1 MLVWIVGFGFNYEGV
16 LFYVRINFRYVKRKE
31 RLFKYDVNMCG
42 KLYII
47 LMCFIFYM
55 KWWGSLEEVIII
67 GMCFKWFLN
76 EGGDNCKDEVF

>member
-42 KLYII
+42 KLY
-47 LMCFIFYM
+47 CNFKFININFDVFYF
-55 KWWGSLEEVIII
+55 LYEVV
-67 GMCFKWFLN
+67 GEFGRGYNYWN
-76 EGGDNCKDEVF
+76 VF